1 MKIDE
6 RIPSGIADYIEQNF
20 RDEFLFEV
28 KNISKK
34 DTHTTYTV
42 EVSKDNY
49 IHILK
54 FDENGVLL
62 KEDANEAFPSD
73 IHEEQSF
80 GEVPE

>member
-6 RIPSGIADYIEQNF
+6 HIPSGIADYIEQNF

-34 DTHTTYTV
+34 GMHTTYTV